1 MTESNGDDPSS
12 KTWLGRVRWLI
23 SKPQFDWAMGS
34 WIEGKGNHSLRQPW
48 NSPLLGAATILT
60 PCAKKRATPHV
71 KSTDDCIALAASTN
85 RSTHA
90 ITLNHM
96 FRISCRF
103 FSRLQNDAFCN
114 FLTGTDAALKHS
126 KVYTKHRCT
135 SHANAK
141 SAGITAQRVG
151 RCWKHYACFQTDRPH
166 PATPFDI
173 SPIPRL
179 PPQDQIIAIYCTCH
193 KILNVP
199 INHKS
204 YSQLFATGSYLK
216 T

>member
-1 MTESNGDDPSS
+1 MTESNLDDPSS

-34 WIEGKGNHSLRQPW
+34 WIEGKPFTAPAMEFVTPRRSN
-48 NSPLLGAATILT
+48 NSHAIR
-60 PCAKKRATPHV
+60 KKRATPHV
-71 KSTDDCIALAASTN
+71 KSTDDCITLAASTN
-85 RSTHA
+85 RATHA

-96 FRISCRF
+96 FRISFRF
-103 FSRLQNDAFCN
+103 FSRLQNDAFRS

-126 KVYTKHRCT
+126 KVYSLHKTSLH

-141 SAGITAQRVG
+141 SAGISAQRVG

-166 PATPFDI
+166 PATPFDT

-179 PPQDQIIAIYCTCH
+179 PRKIRLSRFIAH
-193 KILNVP
+193 
-199 INHKS
+199 
-204 YSQLFATGSYLK
+204 ATAFWMSL
-216 T
+216 